1 MTLLFQPYGVAWVQ
15 LLITNGIQM
24 SILSCTPQSPLEVI
38 RIYQF
43 FSISIFMELVLI
55 GTIMEE
61 VGLL

>member
-1 MTLLFQPYGVAWVQ
+1 MQ

-24 SILSCTPQSPLEVI
+24 SILSCTLLLPLEVI

>member
-24 SILSCTPQSPLEVI
+24 SILSCTLLLPLEVI